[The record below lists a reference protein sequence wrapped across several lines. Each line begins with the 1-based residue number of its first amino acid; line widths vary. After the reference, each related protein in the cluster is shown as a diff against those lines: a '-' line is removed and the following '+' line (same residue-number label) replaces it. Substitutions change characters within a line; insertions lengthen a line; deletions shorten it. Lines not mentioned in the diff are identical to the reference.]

1 MAYTLGFLYADGNI
15 IETKRGT
22 HFVSFHTSDLALIK
36 LFKKILKSE
45 HAISKRKSRG
55 GSNYRLQIGSKEMY
69 TDLYKIGLTP
79 NKTKRLII
87 PKIPREFEKDFIR
100 GYFDGDGNV
109 WTGLIHKKRA
119 TPTTSISSAFTSGSK
134 NFLHSFHRLL
144 KKLGIRGGSIFKIK
158 NKECWRLNL
167 SKFDT
172 LLLCK
177 IMYNSQGELFLNR
190 KKFIFDHFILRS

>member
-22 HFVSFHTSDLALIK
+22 HFIAFHAADLSIIK
-36 LFKKILKSE
+36 LFKKILESK
-45 HAISKRKSRG
+45 HTISKRKSTS

-69 TDLYKIGLTP
+69 ADLYNIGLTP
-79 NKTKRLII
+79 DKTNRMIV
-87 PKIPREFEKDFIR
+87 PNIPRGFEKDFIR

-109 WTGLIHKKRA
+109 WTGFIHTKRIV
-119 TPTTSISSAFTSGSK
+119 PTTSISSAFTSSSE
-134 NFLHSFHRLL
+134 NFLHSLHHLL
-144 KKLGIRGGSIFKIK
+144 KNLGIKGGSVFKIK

-172 LLLCK
+172 LLLYR
-177 IMYNSQGELFLNR
+177 IMYNSEGELFLKR
-190 KKFIFDHFILRS
+190 KKLVFDRFILRS